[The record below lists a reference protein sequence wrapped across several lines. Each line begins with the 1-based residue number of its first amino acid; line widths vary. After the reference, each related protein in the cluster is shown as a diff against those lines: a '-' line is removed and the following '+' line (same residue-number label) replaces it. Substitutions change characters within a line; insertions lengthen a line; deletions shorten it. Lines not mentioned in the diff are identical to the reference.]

1 MAFCD
6 KLISFVCELVKG
18 VIVEIDKQTIK
29 ALSADARIRILKIL
43 SGNRRI
49 AADISKEIGLAP
61 STVNEHLK
69 MMEDAGLIRKNDTG
83 HKWIYYNI
91 TEKGKSMVTPKM
103 PISIILTLSLGIG
116 LALFGGMSFFATN
129 MIYSTGDAAA
139 QAVQKATEISS
150 APALSQSAGLGSA
163 APVINWLPLAFLAAG
178 LVLAVFGFIKLR
190 RK

>member
-1 MAFCD
+1 MSH
-6 KLISFVCELVKG
+6 I
-18 VIVEIDKQTIK
+18 EIDKQTIK
-29 ALSADARIRILKIL
+29 ALSADARVNILKML
-43 SGNRRI
+43 KENRRI

-69 MMEDAGLIRKNDTG
+69 MMEDAGLIRKNITG
-83 HKWIYYNI
+83 HKWIYYDI

-116 LALFGGMSFFATN
+116 LALFGGMSFLAENIFSGSASAA
-129 MIYSTGDAAA
+129 MQSTMEKAA
-139 QAVQKATEISS
+139 EISS

-163 APVINWLPLAFLAAG
+163 APAINWLPLALLAAG
-178 LVLAVFGFIKLR
+178 LVLVVFGFIKLR